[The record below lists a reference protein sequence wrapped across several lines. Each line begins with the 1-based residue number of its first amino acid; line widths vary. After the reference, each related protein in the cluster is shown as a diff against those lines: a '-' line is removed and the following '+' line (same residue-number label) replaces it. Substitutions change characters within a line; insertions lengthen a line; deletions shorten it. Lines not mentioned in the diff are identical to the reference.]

1 MKKKA
6 VKCILTYSIILLL
19 KEDAESP
26 YAIAQFGE
34 VLSNAIINKN

>member
-1 MKKKA
+1 MYFNLFDNIA
-6 VKCILTYSIILLL
+6 I